1 MNYQS
6 ILNKYSN
13 LLKFK
18 HIKSPKLDCEILLS
32 HALKVQREELLI
44 NLNKKIDQ
52 RQYKNFKYLFKK
64 RYYKEP
70 IAYITKQ
77 KEFWKSNFYVNNS
90 VLIPRPETE
99 LIIEEVLNLLKKKSI
114 YNILDVGTGSGCIL
128 ISLLK
133 ELKKAKGIGLD
144 VSKKA
149 IKVAKIN
156 AKMQQLGNRIKFVHS
171 DVDKFFSNKYDLIV
185 SNPPYIK
192 KCEIKNLDEDVK
204 KYEPVIALDGG
215 SDGLSGI
222 EKVINNGTRLLKKN
236 GILIL
241 EIAHN
246 QSNKVKSML
255 IKNNFKN
262 IKISKDLSGKNR
274 CIISLKTR

>member
-13 LLKFK
+13 ILKYKNFN
-18 HIKSPKLDCEILLS
+18 SSKLDCEILLS

-44 NLNKKIDQ
+44 NLNKKINQ
-52 RQYKNFKYLFKK
+52 HQYKNFKYLFKK

-77 KEFWKSNFYVNNS
+77 KEFWKSNFYINNS

-99 LIIEEVLNLLKKKSI
+99 LIVEEVLNLLKTKSI
-114 YNILDVGTGSGCIL
+114 YNMLDVGTGSGCIL

-149 IKVAKIN
+149 LKVAKIN

-274 CIISLKTR
+274 CIVSLKIR